1 MRQSINSNNSGKLNY
16 SKLYHSL
23 SRSNKVKLPSDDIS
37 IGNSQQIQDGRSFSS
52 QSRQDV
58 MQRNLKSGLE
68 YIDKQRENLSE
79 IGNIID
85 TWRFSM
91 ERETRERRHF
101 AFNHLRNV
109 IYIDPITKLVEERF
123 HNRLLFGDGSESAIR
138 IHLMIEGRRHEF
150 HLKVVPLL
158 IDPGFQAVMHSGSSN
173 DYPSGPVFDQCC
185 THIINCMLN
194 IEHNRADLN
203 EMYSIVS
210 SAKQQNNNITALN
223 PTNSIP
229 AIPMNSSQTRKA
241 VLERIISF
249 LITKFPITSMAG
261 ILLPLSLLK
270 KF

>member
-23 SRSNKVKLPSDDIS
+23 SRSSKVKLPSDDIS
-37 IGNSQQIQDGRSFSS
+37 MGNSQQIHDGRSFSS

-68 YIDKQRENLSE
+68 YINKQKENLSE

-91 ERETRERRHF
+91 ERESRERRHF

-123 HNRLLFGDGSESAIR
+123 YNRLLFGDGSESAIR

-150 HLKVVPLL
+150 HLNVVPLL
-158 IDPGFQAVMHSGSSN
+158 INPGFQAIMHSGSSN
-173 DYPSGPVFDQCC
+173 DYPSGSVFDLCC
-185 THIINCMLN
+185 THIINCMLD
-194 IEHNRADLN
+194 IEHNRSDLS
-203 EMYSIVS
+203 EMLSVVS
-210 SAKQQNNNITALN
+210 SAKQKNTNITALSSVKSMS
-223 PTNSIP
+223 PVPLNSNQ
-229 AIPMNSSQTRKA
+229 ARKA